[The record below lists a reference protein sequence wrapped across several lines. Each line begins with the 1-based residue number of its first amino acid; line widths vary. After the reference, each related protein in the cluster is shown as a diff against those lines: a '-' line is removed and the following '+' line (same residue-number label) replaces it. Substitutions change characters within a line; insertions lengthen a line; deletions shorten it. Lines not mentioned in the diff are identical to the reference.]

1 MVRRPKVSTG
11 GKAPRLGHWLLR
23 VPLSENTNDETWGG
37 ELQIEF
43 ETGVYTTHSLVWLSP
58 ALPFSTVLRCV
69 KPAAQTTNV
78 LQHVVIPVSASE
90 LCDIATN
97 LIGKLP
103 ETETLHARFYGLE
116 NSISA
121 IATSKDWA
129 TSFKVNVYPTSHK
142 DDVLTLLKMIKI
154 IAATLCVET
163 KSATQSAQGLSETQ
177 RKFSNLLWRQLD
189 KHMRSKGGRPRQ
201 ALACY
206 HRSYK

>member
-1 MVRRPKVSTG
+1 M
-11 GKAPRLGHWLLR
+11 
-23 VPLSENTNDETWGG
+23 
-37 ELQIEF
+37 
-43 ETGVYTTHSLVWLSP
+43 
-58 ALPFSTVLRCV
+58 
-69 KPAAQTTNV
+69 
-78 LQHVVIPVSASE
+78 IPVSASE

-121 IATSKDWA
+121 ISTSKDWA

-177 RKFSNLLWRQLD
+177 RKFSNLLT
-189 KHMRSKGGRPRQ
+189 SVP
-201 ALACY
+201 ACRKTLRAKKFDRY
-206 HRSYK
+206 FDFKQTKISTHRDVY